1 MITNRCRTILKWT
14 KGEESNMRVELCPTK
29 SSSEVHSK
37 VAFYE
42 AVANICKI
50 KWHVYILVYYCSIL
64 VNMWWKLSLESE
76 KHEYLGK
83 FTCIPTI

>member
-1 MITNRCRTILKWT
+1 MRRTILKWT

-50 KWHVYILVYYCSIL
+50 K
-64 VNMWWKLSLESE
+64 
-76 KHEYLGK
+76 
-83 FTCIPTI
+83 